1 MPHRQS
7 PGFLQCLRIPALLVA
22 FLFSTRAL
30 AQEPPDPSPTQSLP
44 QFRAEPGWF
53 EVTIT
58 PATGALPVLDSDIT
72 RPSLTSDQARAAGAF
87 AAAVLRGLSEP
98 GTSTLPPAFAHAP
111 AVVYVAARHHG
122 QRLHQVWR
130 RESRGDLALKAAL
143 QSLTNHLGPDPTRT
157 LTHLEINLAH
167 SFLPVDPQDSRRLAP
182 VQRGRLGLELIASGR
197 RWRLAPTEM
206 IAQNLSFPLALERLI
221 QRSGHSVS
229 PTNTAARIRT
239 FDADQLLV
247 DLQPSSPTTTLMFR
261 GNTLEPIDSINL
273 DRLRHLA
280 DAQSTWMWNNLQP
293 DGRMVYLYW
302 PSPGEESSAN
312 NEIRQWMAT
321 IALGRLAR
329 HTQDPL
335 HHARQTS
342 NILHN
347 LNRSYR
353 EDDAGH
359 GEIIENG
366 TTVKLGA
373 LALACLALV
382 EHPQRHQFARQ
393 ESALLRTIDA
403 LWQDTGEFRTFWRP
417 AHRTDQV
424 NFYPGEALLLWATLH
439 QQSRD
444 PALRER
450 LLRSIRFYREWH
462 RQNRN
467 PALIP
472 WHTQATFRLHQ
483 THPTEE
489 LRDWIFEMN
498 DWLLGVQQWDEQR
511 AFPDT
516 MGRFHDPRRP
526 FGPPHAS
533 STGVYME
540 GLVDAWRL
548 ARAKGDT
555 DRQDRYRRAL
565 RRAARSL
572 AQNTFLDDV
581 DLFYISRRERAYGG
595 VRTTVYDN
603 TIRVDN
609 VQHGLMA
616 LMGILEHFQPHELTG
631 HPFPQD
637 VADPHSPTP
646 NLQTTSPPFRG
657 LPWRPASDN

>member
-1 MPHRQS
+1 MNLPPIIHLLFILGMVLVRN
-7 PGFLQCLRIPALLVA
+7 LTLAATPATLANPDLTPT
-22 FLFSTRAL
+22 ST
-30 AQEPPDPSPTQSLP
+30 STNLP
-44 QFRAEPGWF
+44 EQGWF
-53 EVTIT
+53 ELTLT
-58 PATGALPVLDSDIT
+58 PANAPPLPSPVPF
-72 RPSLTSDQARAAGAF
+72 RPPLNPAEMEAAGAY
-87 AAAVLRGLSEP
+87 AATLFLSHP
-98 GTSTLPPAFAHAP
+98 QTPPTLPTLPPTFASQP
-111 AVVYVAARHHG
+111 AAVFMAARRHG
-122 QRLHQVWR
+122 QRLAHVWR
-130 RESRGDLALKAAL
+130 VHAQGSEALRQAVSTLL
-143 QSLTNHLGPDPTRT
+143 QSLQTEPHTDIS
-157 LTHLEINLAH
+157 HLEINLGH
-167 SFLPVDPQDSRRLAP
+167 SFSPVDPQDTDRLANI
-182 VQRGRLGLELIASGR
+182 QRGRLGLELITGTR
-197 RWRLAPTEM
+197 RWFLAPTEM
-206 IAQNLSFPLALERLI
+206 IAQNLSFDRALDRLAQRANVPRASIGTPAAPLRL
-221 QRSGHSVS
+221 
-229 PTNTAARIRT
+229 
-239 FDADQLLV
+239 FEADQLLV
-247 DLQPSSPTTTLMFR
+247 DLRPTPPVTTPMLR
-261 GNTLEPIDSINL
+261 GNTLESVDSITL

-280 DAQSTWMWNNLQP
+280 EAQSTWMWNNLQP

-302 PSPGEESSAN
+302 PSRGEESTAN

-321 IALGRLAR
+321 LALGRLAY
-329 HTQDPL
+329 HTQNPL
-335 HHARQTS
+335 HHTRHTS

-347 LNRSYR
+347 LHRSYR
-353 EDDAGH
+353 EDPAGH
-359 GEIIENG
+359 GEIVENG

-382 EHPQRHQFARQ
+382 ESPQRHLFAPQ
-393 ESALLRTIDA
+393 ESALLKTIDA

-444 PALRER
+444 PTLRER

-467 PALIP
+467 PAFVP
-472 WHTQATFRLHQ
+472 WHTQASFRLWE

-511 AFPDT
+511 ALPDT

-548 ARAKGDT
+548 ARAVDDT
-555 DRQDRYRRAL
+555 HRQNLYRRTL

-581 DLFYISRRERAYGG
+581 DLFYISQRDRAYGG

-603 TIRVDN
+603 AIRVDN

-631 HPFPQD
+631 QPFTQ
-637 VADPHSPTP
+637 VFADPHAWSPTTDIP
-646 NLQTTSPPFRG
+646 HSPSR
-657 LPWRPASDN
+657 LSPWRPASDD

>member
-1 MPHRQS
+1 LNPVELETV
-7 PGFLQCLRIPALLVA
+7 GAYAAALFLGHSQNL
-22 FLFSTRAL
+22 
-30 AQEPPDPSPTQSLP
+30 PSP
-44 QFRAEPGWF
+44 
-53 EVTIT
+53 
-58 PATGALPVLDSDIT
+58 
-72 RPSLTSDQARAAGAF
+72 
-87 AAAVLRGLSEP
+87 
-98 GTSTLPPAFAHAP
+98 PPAFASHP
-111 AVVYVAARHHG
+111 AAVLVVARQQGRRAAHVW
-122 QRLHQVWR
+122 RLHAQGSEALRQAV
-130 RESRGDLALKAAL
+130 LALF
-143 QSLTNHLGPDPTRT
+143 QSLDLEPRAAV
-157 LTHLEINLAH
+157 THLEINLGH
-167 SFLPVDPQDSRRLAP
+167 SFSPVDPQDTSRLANIH
-182 VQRGRLGLELIASGR
+182 RGRLGLELIAGTR
-197 RWRLAPTEM
+197 RWLLAPTEM
-206 IAQNLSFPLALERLI
+206 IAQNLSFDRAIDRLAQRAEVPRASLGTATRLL
-221 QRSGHSVS
+221 RLFEVD
-229 PTNTAARIRT
+229 T
-239 FDADQLLV
+239 LLV
-247 DLQPSSPTTTLMFR
+247 DLRPSPPRTSPMHR
-261 GNTLEPIDSINL
+261 GNTLETVDAITL
-273 DRLRHLA
+273 ERLRQLA

-302 PSPGEESSAN
+302 PSRGEDSTAN

-321 IALGRLAR
+321 VALGRLAQR
-329 HTQDPL
+329 SPDPL
-335 HHARQTS
+335 HQARHTS
-342 NILHN
+342 NVLHN
-347 LNRSYR
+347 LDRSYR

-359 GEIIENG
+359 GEIVENG

-382 EHPQRHQFARQ
+382 EHPQRPQFARQ

-403 LWQDTGEFRTFWRP
+403 LWQDNGEFRTFWRP

-450 LLRSIRFYREWH
+450 LLRSIRFYRDWH

-467 PALIP
+467 PAFIP
-472 WHTQATFRLHQ
+472 WHTQATFRLWE

-498 DWLLGVQQWDEQR
+498 DWLLGVQQWDDQR

-516 MGRFHDPRRP
+516 MGRFHDPHRP

-548 ARAKGDT
+548 ARTVGDT
-555 DRQDRYRRAL
+555 TRQNLYRRAL

-572 AQNTFLDDV
+572 AQITFLDDV
-581 DLFYISRRERAYGG
+581 DLFYISQRDRAYGG

-616 LMGILEHFQPHELTG
+616 LLGVLEHFSPHELSG
-631 HPFPQD
+631 ASVPQD
-637 VADPHSPTP
+637 FTDPHAWSPTLDTP
-646 NLQTTSPPFRG
+646 SSQSQPI
-657 LPWRPASDN
+657 PWRPLSDD